1 VDTEHIYKKK
11 LNNVWWNGNKVISL
25 TRTIKTNSVM
35 KTFRV
40 IYLPHGR
47 EDKEWIDVQGT
58 DKNEVMRNF
67 TYGLL
72 IEIREQND

>member
-1 VDTEHIYKKK
+1 MEIK
-11 LNNVWWNGNKVISL
+11 LYLCIVI
-25 TRTIKTNSVM
+25 ITNTLNIM

-67 TYGLL
+67 TYGIL

>member
-1 VDTEHIYKKK
+1 
-11 LNNVWWNGNKVISL
+11 
-25 TRTIKTNSVM
+25 M

-67 TYGLL
+67 NGG
-72 IEIREQND
+72 IIISIREEE

>member
-1 VDTEHIYKKK
+1 
-11 LNNVWWNGNKVISL
+11 
-25 TRTIKTNSVM
+25 M

-40 IYLPHGR
+40 VYLPHGR

-67 TYGLL
+67 TYGIL
-72 IEIREQND
+72 IEIRENEDEFSK

>member
-1 VDTEHIYKKK
+1 MRVVVVVVVGVVSVVTLVKNVLTK
-11 LNNVWWNGNKVISL
+11 NNKI
-25 TRTIKTNSVM
+25 M

-40 IYLPHGR
+40 VYLPHGR

-67 TYGLL
+67 TYGIL
-72 IEIREQND
+72 IEIREKDDE